1 MTRPSGGTEHSSDSV
16 LKGLVPDHDQF
27 GSIERIAVENTDY
40 KYVTSAQTK
49 HVPLLFG
56 AESQHFYALA
66 FAKNRHNYGSLRRR
80 YVIYLFILY
89 LCTSLM
95 DMTGWSS
102 MDHSAISGGKENCY
116 GVTLTK
122 RKKIAFVVRRTSC
135 RLVICALI

>member
-1 MTRPSGGTEHSSDSV
+1 MSKALGPLQSD
-16 LKGLVPDHDQF
+16 
-27 GSIERIAVENTDY
+27 N

-122 RKKIAFVVRRTSC
+122 RKKVAFVVRSTSC